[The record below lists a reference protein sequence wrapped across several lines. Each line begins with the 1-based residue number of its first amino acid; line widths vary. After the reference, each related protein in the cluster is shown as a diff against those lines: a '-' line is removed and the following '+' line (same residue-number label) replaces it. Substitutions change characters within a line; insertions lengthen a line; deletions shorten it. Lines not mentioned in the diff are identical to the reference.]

1 MDDQSIDKKIF
12 PEALKLLQT
21 SDSSANFLIVNPSGS
36 FATHFAYRSTT
47 IDLEKI
53 IATYLAGEKTVEQ
66 LISEMNYFL
75 VEGLRMGNWIF
86 FKVGSSSF
94 DFANYFA
101 DLEYKLD
108 EKDFFNMKRLQDVNY
123 LLSSGFLTA
132 EKHKEMEG
140 YTVHPEA
147 KVIFV
152 STCKE
157 EEISQLREANKNVEF
172 TYVLLE

>member
-1 MDDQSIDKKIF
+1 MDGQSIEKKNF
-12 PEALKLLQT
+12 EKTLELLQT

-36 FATHFAYRSTT
+36 FATHFAYRNTT
-47 IDLEKI
+47 IDLEDV
-53 IATYLAGEKTVEQ
+53 LASFLSGEKTMEEVK
-66 LISEMNYFL
+66 SKMNYL
-75 VEGLRMGNWIF
+75 ITLGLRTGNWIF
-86 FKVGSSSF
+86 FKVESSSF
-94 DFANYFA
+94 DFAGYFA
-101 DLEYKLD
+101 DFEYKLD
-108 EKDFFNMKRLQDVNY
+108 EKDFFNMKRLKDLNY

-132 EKHKEMEG
+132 EKHKEMED

-157 EEISQLREANKNVEF
+157 EEISQLREDNKNVEF